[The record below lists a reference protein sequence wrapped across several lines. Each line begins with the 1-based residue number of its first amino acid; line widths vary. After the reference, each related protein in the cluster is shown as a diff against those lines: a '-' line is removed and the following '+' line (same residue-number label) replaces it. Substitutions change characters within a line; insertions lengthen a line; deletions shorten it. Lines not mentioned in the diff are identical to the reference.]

1 MVCDPFMAGDPFRKG
16 TLIRTVPPVVPRR
29 TVRGELLSRS
39 ALCAVMLGLGSAL
52 PAPASLAA
60 DLPQERERQMGVV
73 KKKTPPDSIR
83 PDSAAAV
90 VEAPNR
96 GLVSRFLDDP
106 DARVYVVSPDD
117 RLLRIYD
124 PQTREELGVI
134 ASPNGQSPERVA
146 VLAGGVWLTD
156 FEGWVD
162 RIDPEADQV
171 VGTTRSMTRASHIV
185 GNDGTVWIDNGSL
198 GFVSRIDPATGAVID
213 SVEIGWAIHDIALAG
228 DELWV
233 LSSGRAGGQLHIV
246 SGSAI
251 VYHQEF
257 PGIEPTSLVID
268 GNTVWAH
275 ESFEGRVYRLDARAR
290 TATAVIDFGVFRYED
305 GGLVTGAGSVW
316 VALASL
322 GAIARIDAATNELI
336 GIVEL
341 GSYVADVAYGGGW
354 VWAVLPDSDLLV
366 RIHPDSGEVTARI
379 RVLGKPTDVEVG

>member
-1 MVCDPFMAGDPFRKG
+1 
-16 TLIRTVPPVVPRR
+16 
-29 TVRGELLSRS
+29 
-39 ALCAVMLGLGSAL
+39 
-52 PAPASLAA
+52 
-60 DLPQERERQMGVV
+60 
-73 KKKTPPDSIR
+73 
-83 PDSAAAV
+83 
-90 VEAPNR
+90 
-96 GLVSRFLDDP
+96 
-106 DARVYVVSPDD
+106 
-117 RLLRIYD
+117 
-124 PQTREELGVI
+124 
-134 ASPNGQSPERVA
+134 
-146 VLAGGVWLTD
+146 
-156 FEGWVD
+156 
-162 RIDPEADQV
+162 
-171 VGTTRSMTRASHIV
+171 MTRASHIV

-322 GAIARIDAATNELI
+322 GAIARIDAVTNELI

-366 RIHPDSGEVTARI
+366 RIHPDSAEVTARI
-379 RVLGKPTDVEVG
+379 RVLGKPTDLEVG